1 MPIYQGGCDNL
12 KWNLGFVTLLHEAVQ
27 APVAYRQPNKRTNL
41 LRETIPPNL
50 YKATSHPLYFNPT
63 ITKMA
68 RYTNSPYNKTTSGHS
83 PQAIWQKF
91 RAISVFNAERGE
103 TDSIVNLIRNEKAV
117 AVKKPRAVRTGG
129 NPDMCFGSCCRG

>member
-50 YKATSHPLYFNPT
+50 YKATSHPLSPTNVDNLNP
-63 ITKMA
+63 A
-68 RYTNSPYNKTTSGHS
+68 YYTREPSALEET
-83 PQAIWQKF
+83 QICA
-91 RAISVFNAERGE
+91 SVHAAEVKRPE
-103 TDSIVNLIRNEKAV
+103 TR
-117 AVKKPRAVRTGG
+117 
-129 NPDMCFGSCCRG
+129 